1 MRVTSERPDLDMN
14 HAWVKK
20 LYGGRDIE
28 NLYKKYFNVIPQK
41 DHNRFKLVDKI

>member
-20 LYGGRDIE
+20 FYGGRDIE
-28 NLYKKYFNVIPQK
+28 NLYKKYFNVIPLK